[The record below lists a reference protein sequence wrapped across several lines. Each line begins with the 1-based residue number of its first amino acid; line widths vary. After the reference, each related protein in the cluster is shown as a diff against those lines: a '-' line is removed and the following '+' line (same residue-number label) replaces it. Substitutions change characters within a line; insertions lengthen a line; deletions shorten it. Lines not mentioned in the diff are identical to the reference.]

1 MISSWRVTRLFFS
14 PAVSNPS
21 HPGLFGIYLIVT
33 RGVTIGF
40 EFFAGYLV
48 EQSLSIDT
56 LFVFIM
62 LFDYFRVPMELQT
75 RVLNWGIV
83 GAIALR
89 GLMIVVGVAAIQK
102 FKSVILVFAWILVA
116 SSIKLLAEKNHST
129 SEQMDDNV
137 ILKITRWIFPGTSN
151 EFDGQNFFTIRNGR
165 KTGTPLLLCL
175 VCVELSDLVFALDS
189 IPAVLGVSKDPLVV
203 YASNIFAIMALRSLY
218 TVVAKAVTELHYLKP
233 AVALVLGFVGV
244 KMVAEHFH
252 VSFGTGASLGVVC
265 FFLGA
270 GIFASVVESQHTA
283 ALQIRAMVEVN
294 TFPAVANSTDT
305 TSVRI

>member
-1 MISSWRVTRLFFS
+1 VQVRNHDFLVACDAPILFTCCFQ
-14 PAVSNPS
+14 PLS

-48 EQSLSIDT
+48 EQSLSIDN

-116 SSIKLLAEKNHST
+116 SSIKLLTEKNNSA
-129 SEQMDDNV
+129 SEHMNDNV
-137 ILKITRWIFPGTSN
+137 ILKITRWIFLGTSN

-165 KTGTPLLLCL
+165 KTAKPLLF
-175 VCVELSDLVFALDS
+175 VLSYPTLFSLW
-189 IPAVLGVSKDPLVV
+189 I
-203 YASNIFAIMALRSLY
+203 RSL
-218 TVVAKAVTELHYLKP
+218 LS
-233 AVALVLGFVGV
+233 LV
-244 KMVAEHFH
+244 
-252 VSFGTGASLGVVC
+252 
-265 FFLGA
+265 
-270 GIFASVVESQHTA
+270 SQKTHW
-283 ALQIRAMVEVN
+283 
-294 TFPAVANSTDT
+294 
-305 TSVRI
+305 